1 MYDTLI
7 LILEVIGTVAF
18 ALSGAMIGVKR
29 KLDILGVIIL
39 GCITACGGGLLR
51 DTMLG
56 IIPQNLFLNPLYVIL
71 ALITSLILFIILYII
86 KDDSITEYKWYKD
99 LLVITDAIGLA
110 TFVIVG
116 ANITINQMG
125 IEGNGFLII
134 FMSFLTACGG
144 GMLRDIFAGQIP
156 AIFRKHIYA
165 LPTIVGAIIYYFL
178 LKFNL
183 NVYINIII
191 VSLFIIIIRLLA
203 YKFKWSLPIV
213 ELKNHNENLWYF
225 FFKL

>member
-29 KLDILGVIIL
+29 KLDVLGVIIL
-39 GCITACGGGLLR
+39 GCVTACGGGLLR

-56 IIPQNLFLNPLYVIL
+56 IIPQNLFCNPLYVIL
-71 ALITSLILFIILYII
+71 GLITSLILFIILYII

-99 LLVITDAIGLA
+99 VLVITDAIGLA

-165 LPTIVGAIIYYFL
+165 LPTIVGALIYYFL
-178 LKFNL
+178 LRLNI

-213 ELKNHNENLWYF
+213 ELKNHNENL
-225 FFKL
+225 

>member
-213 ELKNHNENLWYF
+213 ELKNHNENL
-225 FFKL
+225 

>member
-29 KLDILGVIIL
+29 KLDVLGVIIL
-39 GCITACGGGLLR
+39 GCVTACGGGLLR

-56 IIPQNLFLNPLYVIL
+56 IILQNLFCNPLYVIL
-71 ALITSLILFIILYII
+71 GLITSLILFIILYII

-99 LLVITDAIGLA
+99 VLVITDAIGLA

-165 LPTIVGAIIYYFL
+165 LPTIVGALIYYFL
-178 LKFNL
+178 LRLNL

-213 ELKNHNENLWYF
+213 ELKNHNENL
-225 FFKL
+225 

>member
-7 LILEVIGTVAF
+7 LILEVIGTIAF
-18 ALSGAMIGVKR
+18 VLSGAMIGVKR
-29 KLDILGVIIL
+29 KLDVLGVVIL
-39 GCITACGGGLLR
+39 GCVTACGGGLLR

-56 IIPQNLFLNPLYVIL
+56 IIPQNLFINPLYVVL
-71 ALITSLILFIILYII
+71 ALITSLILFIVLYII

-99 LLVITDAIGLA
+99 LLVISDAIGLA

-116 ANITINQMG
+116 ANITINKMG

-134 FMSFLTACGG
+134 FMAFLTACGG

-156 AIFRKHIYA
+156 TIFRKHIYA
-165 LPTIVGAIIYYFL
+165 LPTIVGALIYYFL
-178 LKFNL
+178 LRFNL
-183 NVYINIII
+183 NVYINVIV
-191 VSLFIIIIRLLA
+191 VSLFIITIRLLA

-213 ELKNHNENLWYF
+213 ELKNHNENL
-225 FFKL
+225 